1 MIIVIVMMFC
11 MVLVAV
17 GAYLFLNRPQEGDE
31 CEVETPDDNAL
42 TYEIDDEG
50 ECVLKSCKSG
60 YYKSGKECLVE
71 EEEDVYIPPVVVDIP
86 AEFRTS
92 SGPWRMVDGRDTMK
106 NHNTGRLDG
115 NLWASEW
122 NEVGKWYQMDNGK
135 IAEIVGVAIKG
146 RMSGADKS
154 WGPQFVKT
162 FKVKYYVSGVWKDVD
177 GGATFDGNVDHDTL
191 VEVMFATPV
200 TTRYIR
206 IYPQTW
212 NKHMSLRSGLITN
225 DTVDAS
231 AHKLLNIPA
240 DKRAASSWW
249 QNNDS
254 PNWHPNKGVLGSG
267 TGWHPK
273 SGRASDGSEWYEL
286 QMDSPTDVT
295 GVALQG
301 RGGDNKTKSWDF
313 QWITTFKAQYKN
325 TSGNWVDVDDG
336 FVYSGCSDKESTVWV
351 PFNTPVNTTAVRIYP
366 KTWHRNFTGRF
377 DLLGPSGSSEGYQIG
392 PMVKEIQ
399 GFSFY

>member
-1 MIIVIVMMFC
+1 MSPPMPFIVIGGLLC
-11 MVLVAV
+11 LSSSV
-17 GAYLFLNRPQEGDE
+17 GSAMSMGGGSKEGGE
-31 CEVETPDDNAL
+31 CTPEGTTDPNA
-42 TYEIDDEG
+42 TYTFNADG
-50 ECVLKSCKSG
+50 ECVPTCISG
-60 YYKSGKECLVE
+60 YIKESGTCVE
-71 EEEDVYIPPVVVDIP
+71 DLGPPVVVDVP

-92 SGPWRMVDGRDTMK
+92 SGPWRMAGGRDTMK

-115 NLWASEW
+115 DLWASEW
-122 NEVGKWYQMDNGK
+122 KEVGKWYQMDNGK
-135 IAEIVGVAIKG
+135 IAEIVGLAIKG
-146 RMSGADKS
+146 RKSGADKS

-162 FKVKYYVSGVWKDVD
+162 FKVKYYDNGEWKDVD
-177 GGATFDGNVDHDTL
+177 GGATFTGNTDHVTQVD
-191 VEVMFATPV
+191 VNFATPV

-249 QNNDS
+249 KNNDDA
-254 PNWHPNKGVLGSG
+254 NWHPKKGVLGSG

-273 SGRASDGSEWYEL
+273 SGRATDGSEWYEL

-301 RGGDNKTKSWDF
+301 RGGNNKTKSWDF
-313 QWITTFKAQYKN
+313 QWITTFTAQYKDA
-325 TSGNWVDVDDG
+325 SGNWVDVDDG
-336 FVYSGCSDKESTVWV
+336 FVYSGSSDKESTVWV

-377 DLLGPSGSSEGYQIG
+377 DLLGPSSSSEGYRSR
-392 PMVKEIQ
+392 PVEKEIEA
-399 GFSFY
+399 FSFY

>member
-1 MIIVIVMMFC
+1 MVNPAVIGVVGMLLCVSSSAAALMM
-11 MVLVAV
+11 
-17 GAYLFLNRPQEGDE
+17 GGDDDKKPATGPSA
-31 CEVETPDDNAL
+31 ETVK
-42 TYEIDDEG
+42 T
-50 ECVLKSCKSG
+50 
-60 YYKSGKECLVE
+60 
-71 EEEDVYIPPVVVDIP
+71 PVVVDVP

-92 SGPWRMVDGRDTMK
+92 SGPWSMAGGRDTMK

-115 NLWASEW
+115 NLWASES

-135 IAEIVGVAIKG
+135 IAKIVGLAIKG
-146 RMSGADKS
+146 RKSGADQS

-162 FKVKYYVSGVWKDVD
+162 FKVKYHDNGEWKDVD

-191 VEVMFATPV
+191 VEAMFATPV

-225 DTVDAS
+225 DTLDAS

-240 DKRAASSWW
+240 GKRAASSWW
-249 QNNDS
+249 HNNNDA
-254 PNWHPNKGVLGSG
+254 NWHPNKGVLGSG

-273 SGRASDGSEWYEL
+273 ASRATDGSEWYEL

-301 RGGDNKTKSWDF
+301 RGGDNKTHSWDF
-313 QWITTFKAQYKN
+313 QWITTFTAQYKG
-325 TSGNWVDVDDG
+325 TSGNWVDVDNG
-336 FVYSGCSDKESTVWV
+336 FVYSGSSDKESTVWV

-377 DLLGPSGSSEGYQIG
+377 DLLGPSGTSEGYRTRR
-392 PMVKEIQ
+392 VEKEIEA
-399 GFSFY
+399 FSFY

>member
-1 MIIVIVMMFC
+1 MAAIAIAGIGALCISSSVAAVMM
-11 MVLVAV
+11 
-17 GAYLFLNRPQEGDE
+17 
-31 CEVETPDDNAL
+31 
-42 TYEIDDEG
+42 
-50 ECVLKSCKSG
+50 SG
-60 YYKSGKECLVE
+60 GE
-71 EEEDVYIPPVVVDIP
+71 EEPILPIGPSAPVKIDLGPPVVVDVP

-92 SGPWRMVDGRDTMK
+92 SGPWRIADGRETMK
-106 NHNTGRLDG
+106 SHNTGRLDG
-115 NLWASEW
+115 NLWASEL

-135 IAEIVGVAIKG
+135 IAEIAGVAIKG
-146 RMSGADKS
+146 RKTGADES

-162 FKVKYYVSGVWKDVD
+162 FKVKYYDNGEWKDVD

-225 DTVDAS
+225 DTLDAS

-240 DKRAASSWW
+240 DKRASSSWW
-249 QNNDS
+249 NNNDD
-254 PNWHPNKGVLGSG
+254 PNWHASKGVLDSE

-273 SGRASDGSEWYEL
+273 SGAPSDGTEWYEL

-301 RGGDNKTKSWDF
+301 RGQTGTQNWIY
-313 QWITTFKAQYKN
+313 QWTTTFTAQYKN
-325 TSGNWVDVDDG
+325 ASGNWVNVDDG
-336 FVYSGCSDKESTVWV
+336 FVYSGTSNKDSIVWV

-366 KTWHRNFTGRF
+366 KTWHQWMTGRF
-377 DLLGPSGSSEGYQIG
+377 DLLGPSGSSEGYRSR
-392 PMVKEIQ
+392 PVEKEIE

>member
-1 MIIVIVMMFC
+1 MKPAVI
-11 MVLVAV
+11 AAIV
-17 GAYLFLNRPQEGDE
+17 GAMCLSSSIGSAMSMGGGTEEGGE
-31 CEVETPDDNAL
+31 CTPEETPDPNA
-42 TYEIDDEG
+42 TYAFNADG
-50 ECVLKSCKSG
+50 ECVPTCISG
-60 YYKSGKECLVE
+60 YIKESGTCVE
-71 EEEDVYIPPVVVDIP
+71 DLGPPVVVDVP

-92 SGPWRMVDGRDTMK
+92 SGPWKMAKGRDTMK
-106 NHNTGRLDG
+106 SHNTGRLDG

-146 RMSGADKS
+146 RMSGADQS

-162 FKVKYYVSGVWKDVD
+162 FKVKYYDNGEWKDVD
-177 GGATFDGNVDHDTL
+177 GGATFDGNVDHDTQ
-191 VEVMFATPV
+191 VDVNFATPV

-249 QNNDS
+249 KNNDNA
-254 PNWHPNKGVLGSG
+254 NWHPSKGVLGSG

-273 SGRASDGSEWYEL
+273 SGRADDGSEWYEL

-301 RGGDNKTKSWDF
+301 RGGDNKTKNWDF
-313 QWITTFKAQYKN
+313 QWITTFTAQYKD

-336 FVYSGCSDKESTVWV
+336 FVYSGSSDKESTVWV

-377 DLLGPSGSSEGYQIG
+377 DLLGPSGSSEGYRSR
-392 PMVKEIQ
+392 PVEKEIE